1 MYQLMQGATSL
12 IYTSEIKVLLNL
24 LSIISVLIF
33 INVKALIMLMS
44 FLEQAHG

>member
-1 MYQLMQGATSL
+1 VYQLMQGATSL